1 MNLRIIFGVL
11 GLRYVFDPKRG
22 NCTIDSTDKIW
33 TTYLFNG
40 PWDPTNINHIQSP
53 GLFDLHNFEFNF
65 HETVSTCQADA
76 LVRTSVFRRF
86 CFSVIKIDKYINYN

>member
-22 NCTIDSTDKIW
+22 NCTIDLTEMIW

-40 PWDPTNINHIQSP
+40 PWDPTNINHKQSP

-65 HETVSTCQADA
+65 HETVST
-76 LVRTSVFRRF
+76 
-86 CFSVIKIDKYINYN
+86 